1 MNTYLDAVEKN
12 FSAEQ
17 AARIILASRQDWN
30 AWKVLQDSAFYEKFH
45 ASLNNDIQN
54 WSLARMAVQTFE
66 TPIDINRLRK
76 DLNFKLPGNLAS
88 NALKEYRHFIN
99 QENTEFDIHKAG
111 MIALALRER
120 RRVTGNWKGI
130 NTELFSQ
137 NDDHPESYWGT
148 IIACLVG
155 MIPDPVELFKE
166 LFSDPK
172 YVTPA
177 ILIICHALLSLPYSI
192 EVLAG
197 FVTKI
202 LEDSNIEVQ
211 YKFLSYLDAQGR
223 KELVQ
228 TVITD
233 LLNQSPER
241 KKKQPPHTDSEE
253 LIQRI
258 LTEKRIGILESLY
271 GNQDIA
277 RSHFLS
283 AHRTINEWLGD
294 FYSYY
299 FDTISDNDV
308 VCDENFN
315 QFVSAIQSDNQ
326 AFQRKKIRKLNTNSQ
341 SSTESD
347 GAAAGTGIMDS
358 LQQAFKEFQ
367 SGNLDEAIEKARG
380 WVSEIDKDS
389 KDLGDENVSPI
400 NGLRIISIL
409 REMGLNSEAL
419 IFARLIEEKYPAN
432 EAVVLTIRDILLD
445 LQDYDTALNYARLL
459 KMAKPFDS
467 SSHLKLAECYQKKG
481 LDEEAFHT
489 LSKFSGSDF
498 LSPEAE
504 LAFAKSAF
512 KTGHYNEVK
521 ASCKRVNESGNN
533 EDALT
538 LLAKTCIANGETED
552 AIQYYNILVKEF
564 PNNESGW
571 CDLAGLYLA
580 AGRMTEAEEFARRG
594 FTFHPE
600 SAEINAILGK
610 LLSASGKYEE
620 AIPYLFTATQL
631 CNSAEISLEL
641 GKALLQVNRLEDATM
656 VLQAARTLDPEN
668 HQLTFVFAQVFKN
681 QDTDKTL
688 NILEEI
694 IHSSDAQNEWINLYA
709 ELVLD
714 QLFGHNLAERKSA
727 LKRIGVVET
736 LLIRAVQ
743 NEPDNYITQLFLA
756 EALRATGET
765 EKAYQIFQKLRTI
778 NIDSIDA
785 VYSHRALV
793 GLGEMAVEMRDPQTA
808 IAMLNQAV
816 IFDPNNV
823 AVYRALAKAQTQ
835 TGLKSEALSSAQHA
849 LKLAP
854 DDIEN
859 LSWFAQMA
867 MELGVEDE
875 AIDVL
880 HCAMQLAPQSSEFLI
895 KAAEIQ
901 WQLQDV
907 NGVKETLFQ
916 LRDLG
921 GLSVNDWRRM
931 GRIYILLEDDAAALI
946 CFEQALN
953 LNELP
958 TVDQLCEMA
967 CLNIKNGNTS
977 AALQYMQQLTGME
990 PSDSR
995 FVLLL
1000 IDLLVMEQR
1009 FDEALSILKPLAET
1023 GELSIG
1029 NGAFNHV
1036 DSGTHMLPEAWR
1048 ASLQTSKWMIIRSA
1062 LIQRKLGDWQEAL
1075 NILIRWSD
1083 NQTTDIFFD
1092 FLICELSMVAMQPDT
1107 ALKFCRKWMDQISL
1121 ESSIDSDKADWWELG
1136 ARIGIACNL
1145 AEISLN
1151 SGEEVNAGRYV
1162 HELVI
1167 QNLQHP
1173 RLLALQSRL
1182 MVRRGDWKS
1191 ADEFYGKAVIDL
1203 KSAQAKEETGRLWDY
1218 YGIGDAASLDSEIW
1232 LTNAA
1237 WDLHRWQEAIQMIN
1251 VYHQAHPLE
1260 PSANLQFAKL
1270 YIKLIERQQICDLLE
1285 CSRNSIWS
1293 LSIPR
1298 DIQTSVMNALQIA
1311 SLAVNSWEP
1320 TYWLARAKTAFE
1332 LNQENLESL
1341 AKIQP
1346 VFEDGAPY
1354 AMGLWKLNQKDKI
1367 LQLINAFSPTPALY
1381 LLAAFSCV
1389 NIDNEKAID
1398 LSRRAISNSVNDPLF
1413 YAGAAYVAHH
1423 IGNDGLALQAI
1434 DTALLTYPDE
1444 PKWRS
1449 LAAELAHNVGDIGK
1463 EIQHLECSL
1472 GIEPENIQINI
1483 RLAKAAIEAKNP
1495 ALAVEILN
1503 GVRDLDSQNAELLHV
1518 LALAH
1523 FKNLDYDHARAI
1535 CESARN
1541 LENTNFSH
1549 WLLSAQIAYETGDM
1563 PSALQFAQT
1572 SSQLNPNST
1581 DTLYLMVQILKSSGD
1596 MVGALNV
1603 LENGIK
1609 TIRPT
1614 ISLLLEQ
1621 AKLVAAIDGAQA
1633 AIPLIA
1639 DILEKNEGNAEIYAF
1654 LAEAQKDAGD
1664 YEGAEQTAMAS
1675 LDFDPDQPGVF
1686 ILLGTINN
1694 QTGHLDRAVNH
1705 FSKAIE
1711 LDPEDLQGY
1720 LELGKTYQNRRDY
1733 MKALQT
1739 YQRAMIAKPIDYR
1752 PYYQA
1757 GLVLRETK
1765 NYAEAESMLRKAVDL
1780 NPQDVNIRRQLGAI
1794 VALNLVHNK
1803 EEARVAQ

>member
-66 TPIDINRLRK
+66 TPIDINRLK
-76 DLNFKLPGNLAS
+76 NDLNFKLPGNLAS

-99 QENTEFDIHKAG
+99 RGNPEFDIHKAG
-111 MIALALRER
+111 MVALALRER

-137 NDDHPESYWGT
+137 ADDQPEKNWGT
-148 IIACLVG
+148 IIACLVE
-155 MIPDPVELFKE
+155 MIPDPVELLKE

-197 FVTKI
+197 FIVKI
-202 LEDSNIEVQ
+202 LEDSDIEVQ
-211 YKFLSYLDAQGR
+211 YKFLSYLEAQGR

-233 LLNQSPER
+233 LLNQVPEGM
-241 KKKQPPHTDSEE
+241 KKLSTHSHSDE

-258 LTEKRIGILESLY
+258 LTEKRIGILENLY

-299 FDTISDNDV
+299 FDTFSENDTLG
-308 VCDENFN
+308 DENFN
-315 QFVSAIQSDNQ
+315 QLVAAIQCDNQ
-326 AFQRKKIRKLNTNSQ
+326 AFQRKKNSKLIRISQ
-341 SSTESD
+341 SSTKSD
-347 GAAAGTGIMDS
+347 ETTAGLMND
-358 LQQAFKEFQ
+358 LQQALKEFQ
-367 SGNLDEAIEKARG
+367 SGNLDESIEKARSL
-380 WVSEIDKDS
+380 VSAIDKNNR
-389 KDLGDENVSPI
+389 DLDDNYTSPK
-400 NGLRIISIL
+400 NGLKVISIL
-409 REMGLNSEAL
+409 REMGMNSEAL
-419 IFARLIEEKYPAN
+419 NFARLIEEKYPAN
-432 EAVVLTIRDILLD
+432 EAIVLTIRDILLN
-445 LQDYDTALNYARLL
+445 LNDYDAALNYARLL
-459 KMAKPFDS
+459 KMTKPFDS

-481 LDEEAFHT
+481 LDEEAFNT
-489 LSKFSGSDF
+489 LSAFSGSDF
-498 LSPEAE
+498 LLPEAE
-504 LAFAKSAF
+504 LAFAKSAY
-512 KTGHYNEVK
+512 KTGHYTEVM
-521 ASCKRVNESGNN
+521 ASCKRVIENGPN

-538 LLAKTCIANGETED
+538 LLAKACIETGEPDE
-552 AIQYYNILVKEF
+552 AIRYYNTIVNEF
-564 PNNESGW
+564 PNSESGW
-571 CDLAGLYLA
+571 CDLADLYLSA
-580 AGRMTEAEEFARRG
+580 NRMIEAEELVRRAIN
-594 FTFHPE
+594 FHPE
-600 SAEINAILGK
+600 SAKINAILGK
-610 LLSASGKYEE
+610 LLNASGKYEE
-620 AIPYLFTATQL
+620 AIPYLFTATHL
-631 CNSAEISLEL
+631 CNSSEASLEL
-641 GKALLQVNRLEDATM
+641 GKALLKVNRFEDARM
-656 VLQAARTLDPEN
+656 VLEAARTLNPEN
-668 HQLTFVFAQVFKN
+668 HQLTFIYAQVFKN
-681 QDTDKTL
+681 QDTDKSLT
-688 NILEEI
+688 ILEEI
-694 IHSSDAQNEWINLYA
+694 IHCPDAQNEWINLFA
-709 ELVLD
+709 ELVMN
-714 QLFGHNLAERKSA
+714 QLRGQGLAERKSA
-727 LKRIGVVET
+727 LKRIGSVET
-736 LLIRAVQ
+736 LLLRAVQ
-743 NEPDNYITQLFLA
+743 NEPDNFISQLFLA
-756 EALRATGET
+756 EVLRVTGEN
-765 EKAYQIFQKLRTI
+765 EKAYLIYQKLRTL
-778 NIDSIDA
+778 NDSTIDVDF
-785 VYSHRALV
+785 SHRALV
-793 GLGEMAVEMRDPQTA
+793 GLGEMAVEMQDSQTA
-808 IAMLNQAV
+808 IEVLNQAV

-823 AVYRALAKAQTQ
+823 AMFRALAKAQAQ
-835 TGLKSEALSSAQHA
+835 SGLKSEALSSAQHA

-867 MELGVEDE
+867 IDLGVEDE

-895 KAAEIQ
+895 KSAEIQ

-907 NGVKETLFQ
+907 NGVKDTLFQ
-916 LRDLG
+916 LRDVG

-931 GRIYILLEDDAAALI
+931 GRLYILMEDDAAALI

-953 LNELP
+953 LSESP

-977 AALQYMQQLTGME
+977 AALQYMQQLTGMT
-990 PSDSR
+990 PSDNR
-995 FVLLL
+995 FILLL
-1000 IDLLVMEQR
+1000 IDLLVMER
-1009 FDEALSILKPLAET
+1009 RLDEALAILEPLAET
-1023 GELSIG
+1023 GELSVG
-1029 NGAFNHV
+1029 NGAFDHV
-1036 DSGTHMLPEAWR
+1036 NSGTHLLPETWH
-1048 ASLQTSKWMIIRSA
+1048 ASLQTSNWMIMRSA
-1062 LIQRKLGDWQEAL
+1062 LIQRKLGNWQEAL

-1083 NQTTDIFFD
+1083 NQATDIFFD
-1092 FLICELSMVAMQPDT
+1092 FLICEMSMVAMQQDT
-1107 ALKFCRKWMDQISL
+1107 ALKFCRKWIDQISL
-1121 ESSIDSDKADWWELG
+1121 ESQTESDQANLWKSG

-1167 QNLQHP
+1167 QNLEHP

-1203 KSAQAKEETGRLWDY
+1203 KSAQTNEATDKLWEY
-1218 YGIGDAASLDSEIW
+1218 YGIGDAASLESEIW

-1237 WDLHRWQEAIQMIN
+1237 WDLHRWQEAIQMIKTF
-1251 VYHQAHPLE
+1251 HKAHALE

-1270 YIKLIERQQICDLLE
+1270 FIKLVERQQICDLLE
-1285 CSRNSIWS
+1285 CSRNSAWS
-1293 LSIPR
+1293 LSIPN
-1298 DIQTSVMNALQIA
+1298 DIQTAVMNALQIA

-1320 TYWLARAKTAFE
+1320 SYWLARAKAAFE
-1332 LNQENLESL
+1332 LNQENLEAL
-1341 AKIQP
+1341 AKNQP
-1346 VFEDGAPY
+1346 TFEDGAPY
-1354 AMGLWKLNQKDKI
+1354 AMGLWKLNQKEKI
-1367 LQLINAFSPTPALY
+1367 PQLINSFPPTPALY
-1381 LLAAFSCV
+1381 LLAALSCV

-1434 DTALLTYPDE
+1434 ETALLTYPDE
-1444 PKWRS
+1444 LKWRS
-1449 LAAELAHNVGDIGK
+1449 LAAELAHNVSDIGK
-1463 EIQHLECSL
+1463 EIQHLECAL
-1472 GIEPENIQINI
+1472 GIEPDNIQINI
-1483 RLAKAAIEAKNP
+1483 RLAKAALEAKNP

-1503 GVRDLDSQNAELLHV
+1503 GVRDLDPQNAELLHV
-1518 LALAH
+1518 LALAY
-1523 FKNLDYDHARAI
+1523 FKNLDYDQARTI

-1549 WLLSAQIAYETGDM
+1549 WLLSAQIAFETGDL

-1572 SSQLNPNST
+1572 ASQLNPNSA
-1581 DTLYLMVQILKSSGD
+1581 DTLYLMVQILKSNGD

-1609 TIRPT
+1609 TIHPT
-1614 ISLLLEQ
+1614 IPLLLER

-1639 DILEKNEGNAEIYAF
+1639 KILDKNEGSAEIFAF

-1664 YEGAEQTAMAS
+1664 LEGAEQTAMAS
-1675 LDFDPDQPGVF
+1675 LDFDPNQPGVY

-1739 YQRAMIAKPIDYR
+1739 YQRAMIAKPVDYR

-1803 EEARVAQ
+1803 EEARVTQ

>member
-30 AWKVLQDSAFYEKFH
+30 AWKILQDSAFYEKFH

-66 TPIDINRLRK
+66 TPIDINRLK
-76 DLNFKLPGNLAS
+76 NDLNFKLPGNLAS

-99 QENTEFDIHKAG
+99 QENTEFGIHKAG
-111 MIALALRER
+111 LIALALRER

-137 NDDHPESYWGT
+137 NYDQPESYWGT

-155 MIPDPVELFKE
+155 MIPDPVELLKE

-172 YVTPA
+172 FLTPA
-177 ILIICHALLSLPYSI
+177 ILIISHALLSLPYSI

-197 FVTKI
+197 FVAKI
-202 LEDSNIEVQ
+202 LEDSDIEVQ
-211 YKFLSYLDAQGR
+211 YKFLSYLEAQGR

-233 LLNQSPER
+233 LLNQAPEGM
-241 KKKQPPHTDSEE
+241 KKLPSYSHSDE
-253 LIQRI
+253 LIKRI

-299 FDTISDNDV
+299 FDTLSENDAV
-308 VCDENFN
+308 GDENFN
-315 QFVSAIQSDNQ
+315 QLVAAIQSDNQ
-326 AFQRKKIRKLNTNSQ
+326 AFLRKKNRKLNRISQ
-341 SSTESD
+341 SSTDADET
-347 GAAAGTGIMDS
+347 AAGLMDV
-358 LQQAFKEFQ
+358 LQQALKEFQ
-367 SGNLDEAIEKARG
+367 SGNLDESIAKARG
-380 WVSEIDKDS
+380 WVSAINKNNQ
-389 KDLGDENVSPI
+389 DLDNNYTSPK
-400 NGLRIISIL
+400 NGLKVISIL

-419 IFARLIEEKYPAN
+419 NFARLIEEIYPAN
-432 EAVVLTIRDILLD
+432 EAVVLAIRDILLD
-445 LQDYDTALNYARLL
+445 LNDYDVALNYARLL
-459 KMAKPFDS
+459 KMTKPFDTS
-467 SSHLKLAECYQKKG
+467 SYLKLAECYQKKG
-481 LDEEAFHT
+481 LDEEAFNT
-489 LSKFSGSDF
+489 LSAFSGSDF
-498 LSPEAE
+498 LSREAE

-512 KTGHYNEVK
+512 KTGHYIEVV
-521 ASCKRVNESGNN
+521 ASCKRVIESGPN
-533 EDALT
+533 EDAFT
-538 LLAKTCIANGETED
+538 LLAKTCIANGEPDE
-552 AIQYYNILVKEF
+552 AIRYYNTVVNEF
-564 PNNESGW
+564 PNSESGW
-571 CDLAGLYLA
+571 CDLAGLYLSA
-580 AGRMTEAEEFARRG
+580 NRVIEAEELVRRG
-594 FTFHPE
+594 INFHPL

-610 LLSASGKYEE
+610 LLNSSEKYEE
-620 AIPYLFTATQL
+620 AIPYLFTATHL
-631 CNSAEISLEL
+631 CNSSETSLEL
-641 GKALLQVNRLEDATM
+641 GKALLKVNRLEDAKM
-656 VLQAARTLDPEN
+656 VLEDARTLNPEN
-668 HQLTFVFAQVFKN
+668 HQLTFEYAQVFKN
-681 QDTDKTL
+681 QDADKAL
-688 NILEEI
+688 IILEEI
-694 IHSSDAQNEWINLYA
+694 IHSSDSQNEWINLYA
-709 ELVLD
+709 ELVLN
-714 QLFGHNLAERKSA
+714 QLCGQSLAERKSA
-727 LKRIGVVET
+727 LNRIGVVET

-743 NEPDNYITQLFLA
+743 NEPDNYISQLFLA
-756 EALRATGET
+756 EVLRATGEN
-765 EKAYQIFQKLRTI
+765 EKAYLIYQKLRTL
-778 NIDSIDA
+778 NDSTIDVD
-785 VYSHRALV
+785 YSRRALV
-793 GLGEMAVEMRDPQTA
+793 GLGEMAVEMLDSQTA
-808 IAMLNQAV
+808 IEVLNQAV

-823 AVYRALAKAQTQ
+823 AVFRVLAKAQAQ
-835 TGLKSEALSSAQHA
+835 SGLKNDALSSAQHA

-854 DDIEN
+854 DNIEN

-867 MELGVEDE
+867 IELGVEDE

-895 KAAEIQ
+895 KSAEIQ

-907 NGVKETLFQ
+907 NGVKDTLFQ

-931 GRIYILLEDDAAALI
+931 GRLYTLLEDDAAALI

-953 LNELP
+953 LSESP

-995 FVLLL
+995 FILLL

-1009 FDEALSILKPLAET
+1009 LDEALSILKPLTED
-1023 GELSIG
+1023 GGLSIG
-1029 NGAFNHV
+1029 NGAFDHV
-1036 DSGTHMLPEAWR
+1036 NSGTHMLPEAWR
-1048 ASLQTSKWMIIRSA
+1048 ASLQTSDWMIIRSA
-1062 LIQRKLGDWQEAL
+1062 LIQRKLGEWQEAQ
-1075 NILIRWSD
+1075 NILIGWSE
-1083 NQTTDIFFD
+1083 NHTTNIFFD
-1092 FLICELSMVAMQPDT
+1092 FLICELSMVAMQQDT
-1107 ALKFCRKWMDQISL
+1107 PLKCCRKWIDQISQ
-1121 ESSIDSDKADWWELG
+1121 ESSTESNKADWWERG

-1173 RLLALQSRL
+1173 RLLTLQSRL

-1203 KSAQAKEETGRLWDY
+1203 KSTQANEETGRLWDC
-1218 YGIGDAASLDSEIW
+1218 YGIGDAASLESEIW

-1237 WDLHRWQEAIQMIN
+1237 WDLHRWQEAIQMIKT
-1251 VYHQAHPLE
+1251 YHQAHPLE
-1260 PSANLQFAKL
+1260 PSANLQFAKH
-1270 YIKLIERQQICDLLE
+1270 YIKLNERQQICDLLE
-1285 CSRNSIWS
+1285 CSRNSAWS
-1293 LSIPR
+1293 LSIPS
-1298 DIQTSVMNALQIA
+1298 DIQPAVMNALQIA
-1311 SLAVNSWEP
+1311 SLAANSWEP
-1320 TYWLARAKTAFE
+1320 TYWLARAKAVFE

-1346 VFEDGAPY
+1346 AFEDGAPY
-1354 AMGLWKLNQKDKI
+1354 AMGLWKSNQKDKI
-1367 LQLINAFSPTPALY
+1367 LQLINSFPPTPALY
-1381 LLAAFSCV
+1381 LLAALSCV

-1423 IGNDGLALQAI
+1423 IGNHEMALQAI
-1434 DTALLTYPDE
+1434 ETALLTYPDE

-1449 LAAELAHNVGDIGK
+1449 LAAELAHSVGDVGK
-1463 EIQHLECSL
+1463 EIQHLECAL

-1503 GVRDLDSQNAELLHV
+1503 GIRDLDPQNAEILHV
-1518 LALAH
+1518 IALAY
-1523 FKNLDYDHARAI
+1523 FKNLEYDQAKAM

-1572 SSQLNPNST
+1572 ASQLNPNSA
-1581 DTLYLMVQILKSSGD
+1581 DTLYLLIQVLKSSGD

-1609 TIRPT
+1609 SIHPT
-1614 ISLLLEQ
+1614 ISLLLER

-1639 DILEKNEGNAEIYAF
+1639 DILDKNEGNAEIFAF

-1675 LDFDPDQPGVF
+1675 LDFDPDQPGVY

-1711 LDPEDLQGY
+1711 LNPEELQGY

-1739 YQRAMIAKPIDYR
+1739 YQRAMIAKPVDYR